1 MRQSIRRRL
10 PRSYITVA
18 VGPLLLVGLVLVLVS
33 FSFQYNQALSKQGE
47 VARRVATELNAF
59 ISKLEAELRT
69 AAKEL
74 RGLNP
79 EQQANLLARLPSYPQ
94 IFDELILTDSRGAE
108 ILYLSRLAVFDPNR
122 SVSWTNDDLFFL
134 TRTERK
140 THYSPILIDEETGQ
154 PSMLIAVPIINPQ
167 NGAVD
172 AVLIANIRFKPI
184 WDLVAAIQL
193 DAGENVFITDASGRI
208 VAHLNP
214 SIVLQNQVYRLP
226 EVGGLGTGQS
236 APTVIV
242 TWVKRVYGNQTF
254 TIVAERN
261 VLNALEFALWT
272 MIIALAVMV
281 LAMVLAAVTG
291 RRAAQHVVV
300 PIEALVEAAQAL
312 RDKSDA
318 FDADSLVPVAKREDE
333 FGQLARTFQA
343 MGQQVVIREQTL
355 KQEVQE
361 LRIEIDETK
370 KSRAVAEITDS
381 EFFKELQSKA
391 SRMRQRTKT
400 LPTEGA
406 SAQDEVAEGSGGT
419 LHPQTGRL
427 EG

>member
-10 PRSYITVA
+10 PLSYITVA
-18 VGPLLLVGLVLVLVS
+18 VGPLVLVGLVLVLVS

-59 ISKLEAELRT
+59 ISKLEAELQT

-74 RGLNP
+74 RGLSA
-79 EQQANLLARLPSYPQ
+79 EQQQNLLARLPSYPQ

-108 ILYLSRLAVFDPNR
+108 IVYLSRLAVFDPNR
-122 SVSWTNDDLFFL
+122 SVSWANDDIFFF
-134 TRTERK
+134 TRTDRK
-140 THYSPILIDEETGQ
+140 AHYSPILIDEETGQ
-154 PSMLIAVPIINPQ
+154 PSMLISAPIINPQ
-167 NGAVD
+167 NGAAD

-193 DAGENVFITDASGRI
+193 DAGENVFITDVSGRI

-214 SIVLQNQVYRLP
+214 SIVLQNQVYLLP
-226 EVGGLGTGQS
+226 AVGGLGTGQS
-236 APTVIV
+236 APNVVV
-242 TWVKRVYGNQTF
+242 TWVKQAYGNQTF
-254 TIVAERN
+254 IIVAERN

-272 MIIALAVMV
+272 VVIALAVMV
-281 LAMVLAAVTG
+281 LAVVLAAVTG
-291 RRAAQHVVV
+291 RRAAQRVVV
-300 PIEALVEAAQAL
+300 PIEALVGAAQAL
-312 RDKSDA
+312 KDKSEA
-318 FDADSLVPVAKREDE
+318 FDAESLVPVAKREDE

-343 MGQQVVIREQTL
+343 MGEQVVIREQTL

-361 LRIEIDETK
+361 LRIEIDEAK

-400 LPTEGA
+400 LLTE
-406 SAQDEVAEGSGGT
+406 SPQEEEEGTESSGGT
-419 LHPQTGRL
+419 LHPQTGIL
-427 EG
+427 

>member
-10 PRSYITVA
+10 PRSYVTVA
-18 VGPLLLVGLVLVLVS
+18 VGPLVLVGLVLVLVS

-59 ISKLEAELRT
+59 ISKLGAELQT

-79 EQQANLLARLPSYPQ
+79 QQQANLLARLPSYPQ
-94 IFDELILTDSRGAE
+94 SFDELILTDARGAE

-122 SVSWTNDDLFFL
+122 NVSWANDDIFFF
-134 TRTERK
+134 TRTDRK
-140 THYSPILIDEETGQ
+140 AHYSPILIDEETGQ
-154 PSMLIAVPIINPQ
+154 PSIMISAPIINPQ
-167 NGAVD
+167 NGAAD
-172 AVLIANIRFKPI
+172 AVLIAKIRFKPI

-193 DAGENVFITDASGRI
+193 DAGENVFIADVSGRI

-214 SIVLQNQVYRLP
+214 SIVLQNQVYILP
-226 EVGGLGTGQS
+226 EAGGLAMGQS
-236 APTVIV
+236 APTVVV
-242 TWVKRVYGNQTF
+242 TWVKQTYGNQTF
-254 TIVAERN
+254 IIVAERN

-272 MIIALAVMV
+272 VVIALAVMV
-281 LAMVLAAVTG
+281 LAVVLAAVTG
-291 RRAAQHVVV
+291 RRAAQRVVV

-312 RDKSDA
+312 KDKSEA
-318 FDADSLVPVAKREDE
+318 FDAESLVPVAKREDE

-361 LRIEIDETK
+361 LRIEIDEAK

-406 SAQDEVAEGSGGT
+406 SEQEEDAESSGGT
-419 LHPQTGRL
+419 LHPQTGML